1 MSRASLP
8 SIDDKI
14 RVTKKTTSAA
24 IASGDKLTR
33 PNGRKVPT
41 KKGQAPKPATPIRKS
56 VVKKDSAKGAKVYL
70 LNVEVQDIDD
80 SANDYTLNLGVFGS
94 QKAAE
99 RVLADWALERWLEGG
114 GGVAPWSP
122 SWDDENYPL
131 EPAVFKREAKKYKT
145 TQTDK
150 QFIDE
155 YFDCEDYASYSI
167 TKKTVRN

>member
-1 MSRASLP
+1 MSIS
-8 SIDDKI
+8 
-14 RVTKKTTSAA
+14 TKLAM
-24 IASGDKLTR
+24 GDKLTR
-33 PNGRKVPT
+33 PDSPKAPK
-41 KKGQAPKPATPIRKS
+41 KKGLAQKSATPIRKS
-56 VVKKDSAKGAKVYL
+56 VAKKDPAKGIKVYL
-70 LNVEVQDIDD
+70 LNVEIQDIDD
-80 SANDYTLNLGVFGS
+80 SANDYTLNLGVFSS

-99 RVLADWALERWLEGG
+99 RVLADWALGRWLEGG
-114 GGVAPWSP
+114 GSLVAPWSP

-145 TQTDK
+145 THTDK